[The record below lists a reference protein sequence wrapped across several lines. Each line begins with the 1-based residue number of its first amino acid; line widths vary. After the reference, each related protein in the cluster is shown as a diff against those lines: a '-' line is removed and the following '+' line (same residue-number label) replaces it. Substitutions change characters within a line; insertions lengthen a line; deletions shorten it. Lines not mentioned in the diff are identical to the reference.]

1 MCERQINNY
10 NEVVLNYKLSD
21 KVISALRS
29 PEKCSFTPGKLRFF
43 GHRKP

>member
-29 PEKCSFTPGKLRFF
+29 P
-43 GHRKP
+43 

>member
-21 KVISALRS
+21 KVISVLRL
-29 PEKCSFTPGKLRFF
+29 P
-43 GHRKP
+43 